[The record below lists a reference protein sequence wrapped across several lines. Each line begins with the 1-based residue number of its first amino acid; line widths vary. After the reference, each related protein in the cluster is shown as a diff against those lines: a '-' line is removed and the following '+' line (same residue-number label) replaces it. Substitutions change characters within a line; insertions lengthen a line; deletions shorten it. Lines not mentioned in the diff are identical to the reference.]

1 MTQRRFIIIISLSV
15 CIMKFGS
22 NKDPRVWSVVLPS
35 IFNIIIKLFT
45 CMAGQ
50 HDDGT
55 RGWPEVFFWREK
67 IMKVQPFF
75 DEEEKEVWNGQQQQ
89 RPRARRTSS
98 FFAAK
103 RVF

>member
-1 MTQRRFIIIISLSV
+1 MHYEVRFEQRP
-15 CIMKFGS
+15 K
-22 NKDPRVWSVVLPS
+22 SVVGCFVLTS

-50 HDDGT
+50 HDGT